1 MSRPTYGGKPH
12 RFGTRD
18 DGDGEVNRLNDY
30 ALEVDDRVTVSLVD
44 GQPAIGGHIV
54 AGLPLALVIQGAD
67 GEVTSIPWPAITAIT
82 RAARPPH
89 PAT

>member
-1 MSRPTYGGKPH
+1 MSGLRYGGQLD
-12 RFGTRD
+12 RYGTRD
-18 DGDGEVNRLNDY
+18 DGVGEEVRLNGY
-30 ALEVDDRVTVSLVD
+30 ALRIDDRVTVSVSD
-44 GQPAIGGHIV
+44 GNTPLGGHVI
-54 AGLPLALVIQGAD
+54 AGLPLALVIQGTD